1 MKKTEQQ
8 ITQEMTRLMEVASRH
23 TENIARTVLDM
34 DRARSQD
41 DETVVFLAEEG
52 VKLAR
57 AFAALVLLGN
67 GESVPE
73 EVTDANAARF
83 AAMELN

>member
-41 DETVVFLAEEG
+41 EKVETVVFLAEEG

-73 EVTDANAARF
+73 ELPYVVSAFAN
-83 AAMELN
+83 